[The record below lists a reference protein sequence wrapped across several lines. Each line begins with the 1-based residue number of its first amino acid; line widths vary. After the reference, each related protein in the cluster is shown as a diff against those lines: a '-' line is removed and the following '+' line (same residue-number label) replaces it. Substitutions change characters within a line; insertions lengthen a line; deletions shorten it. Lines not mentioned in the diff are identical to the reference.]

1 MRAGTETLLPWPVM
15 VKICWRRARPTG
27 DSVMTTSDP
36 KEISRLYG
44 ALNERILAKDKEG
57 TIEVYYELLRLGQP
71 LSQIM
76 ARSERSEDGPEAG
89 APSLADEASAAG
101 ADANILDEPSTP
113 GSPRAE
119 PARIAERASGIIAEH
134 AAEHRDWAIDD
145 AAPGNALP
153 IAGDTG
159 NQLSGPANIT
169 PDAQPESH
177 LVARARL
184 SPIVLYGLAAG
195 AIVAVA
201 GAGVLLL
208 HPAAQKITPG
218 GPPASET
225 AVSSRVG
232 TSPTADAAATPPAPA
247 AAASDAATQGAST
260 AGPEPAPVVSAVAA
274 PPYAET
280 APVAQPVPAAPARE
294 GIAAV
299 AAPAPPSAETAPGA
313 QPVPEAP
320 AREGIAAVAAPAP
333 AAAPAEP
340 VPTALPVPASPTPK
354 APPGIAA
361 PTSKTPPDRLR
372 PASTEIAALLAR
384 GDGLLGV
391 GDIASARLFYER
403 ASDAG
408 NGRAAM
414 RLGATYDPGFLDQV
428 HLPNVNGDVA
438 QALSWYRRARDLGE
452 SEAERWIQALESKS
466 GR

>member
-76 ARSERSEDGPEAG
+76 ARSERSEDGPEPV

-299 AAPAPPSAETAPGA
+299 AAPAP
-313 QPVPEAP
+313 
-320 AREGIAAVAAPAP
+320 

>member
-1 MRAGTETLLPWPVM
+1 
-15 VKICWRRARPTG
+15 
-27 DSVMTTSDP
+27 MTTSDP
-36 KEISRLYG
+36 KEIPRLYG

-57 TIEVYYELLRLGQP
+57 TIEIYYELLRLGQP
-71 LSQIM
+71 LAQLM
-76 ARSERSEDGPEAG
+76 AGTERAEDGPEPRAS
-89 APSLADEASAAG
+89 SLADEASAAG
-101 ADANILDEPSTP
+101 AEADILDEPPTP
-113 GSPRAE
+113 GSPRPA
-119 PARIAERASGIIAEH
+119 PARLAERASGTI
-134 AAEHRDWAIDD
+134 AEHRDWAIDD

-159 NQLSGPANIT
+159 NQLPLSGPANIT

-177 LVARARL
+177 PVARARL
-184 SPIVLYGLAAG
+184 SPIVRYGLAAG

-247 AAASDAATQGAST
+247 AAASDTATRGAPT
-260 AGPEPAPVVSAVAA
+260 AEPEPAPAVSTV
-274 PPYAET
+274 T
-280 APVAQPVPAAPARE
+280 
-294 GIAAV
+294 
-299 AAPAPPSAETAPGA
+299 APPSAEPAPEAQPVPEAPEREGVAAVEAPAPAAAPAEPAPGA

-320 AREGIAAVAAPAP
+320 EREGVAAVEAPAP

-340 VPTALPVPASPTPK
+340 VPTALPAPASPTPK
-354 APPGIAA
+354 APSGMAA
-361 PTSKTPPDRLR
+361 STSKAPPDQRR

-384 GDGLLGV
+384 GDSLLGV

-428 HLPNVNGDVA
+428 HLPNMNGDVA
-438 QALSWYRRARDLGE
+438 KALSWYRRARDLGE